1 MVLFT
6 KQLKTSAKPHK
17 ALTLTTVSLLKN
29 IFKETDILRDNQ
41 LVISK
46 ILESWHS
53 LVSSIY

>member
-6 KQLKTSAKPHK
+6 KQLKTSAKTHK